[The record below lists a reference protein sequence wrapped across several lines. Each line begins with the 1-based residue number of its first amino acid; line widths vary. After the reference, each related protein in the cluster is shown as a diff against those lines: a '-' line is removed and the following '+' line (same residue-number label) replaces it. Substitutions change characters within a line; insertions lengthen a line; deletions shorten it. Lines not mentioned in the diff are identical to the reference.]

1 MNVDVESEPV
11 QVWIADASFPAS
23 HLGTLSVSHG
33 TLIEVCRPTIDRPV
47 APTPFYAAHLLLSG
61 DNWEKVEHM
70 PRPSSAHCLAVGFRT
85 SLNPVVL
92 AFFPRFFKQEVALR
106 VSKLTEDQA
115 DVVIVDNSPPL
126 DLKGEPCPQTALV
139 LPKSEGTVVYF
150 LDTRPVGVIPR
161 LVISER
167 SFPDLPQILAAADI
181 EFPAGT
187 RGDLLSTTH
196 VGDVQVLQIGV
207 EIELASKILADIG
220 QARTGSFPSGT
231 VLAAPPRNHA
241 AGEHTVSGVP
251 VRAGNPPSPHRFGQP
266 RECPD
271 AHEALDLEHD
281 GEDQEG
287 HGDLIA
293 LVEAIFLVFAP
304 RYRHEIYHLMIPS
317 NSTVNEAIHQIAD
330 TRDSETS
337 ICFACLTPAVPQPT
351 SAFACLLATPVW
363 VSSGICLLDARSIN
377 QGIFAHQFFGRIK
390 RASIL
395 LQIGHPPPSDL
406 QVFHDGTALEDEVLH
421 EFPTGCLL
429 VILPAE
435 AGYVARP
442 TFQQVLTNSGWDQ
455 SDPFLHPETRT
466 DFLMIHEHG
475 QRVLPIDL
483 DNDDTS
489 AKFKR

>member
-1 MNVDVESEPV
+1 MLLCSDWVELMSTGPTSVNAFPKVIGHALRHLSFFPGRAECFQDRPVYSGGMPSSSTHTYATMDFGETAYFRSLLLIIFIALVRALHQPIPDKKSPIGRLLSKLIKPAPVRTNTGKDLWKEVGTAMNVDVESEP
-11 QVWIADASFPAS
+11 
-23 HLGTLSVSHG
+23 
-33 TLIEVCRPTIDRPV
+33 
-47 APTPFYAAHLLLSG
+47 
-61 DNWEKVEHM
+61 
-70 PRPSSAHCLAVGFRT
+70 
-85 SLNPVVL
+85 
-92 AFFPRFFKQEVALR
+92 
-106 VSKLTEDQA
+106 
-115 DVVIVDNSPPL
+115 
-126 DLKGEPCPQTALV
+126 
-139 LPKSEGTVVYF
+139 
-150 LDTRPVGVIPR
+150 
-161 LVISER
+161 
-167 SFPDLPQILAAADI
+167 
-181 EFPAGT
+181 
-187 RGDLLSTTH
+187 
-196 VGDVQVLQIGV
+196 VQVLQIGV